1 MNLRRKRRI
10 MDIKISLKNTD
21 ITRTEIDEKKQPANS
36 ALDSLWSGKLDMTG
50 WVQAP
55 LKQDKEELD
64 YILNVADIVKSEA
77 ELMVVIGIG
86 GSYMSAKA
94 AIEALPKAEDG
105 IDVRFAGINFC
116 SPYHRELMNEMSRK
130 ETVLCVVSKS
140 GNTMEIRAAFD
151 IFRALMEKK
160 YGSREAAAG
169 RIITITDKHSGAL
182 REETD
187 REGYVSFEIPGN
199 IGGRYSAMTPA
210 GLFPMA
216 VAGIDIRALIE
227 GEKAAASSPEWDRN
241 ATDYA
246 IARML
251 MMEKGKQ
258 VETIEFYDPRLT
270 FLGEWMKQLY
280 GESEGKE
287 GKGLFPVTLNFSTDL
302 HSMGQFLQQGS
313 QVFFETV
320 IVVDEYEEEITIP
333 SGPLAGKTLED
344 LNRAAFQ
351 GVAEA
356 HRQAGIQVIE
366 LRIPKLDAYHYGQL
380 LYFLQTTCAVTGM
393 LMGVDPFD
401 QPGVEDYKREM
412 RKALGQ

>member
-1 MNLRRKRRI
+1 

-36 ALDSLWSGKLDMTG
+36 ALDSLWSGRLDMTG

-151 IFRALMEKK
+151 IFRDLMEKK

-210 GLFPMA
+210 GLLPMA

>member
-1 MNLRRKRRI
+1 
-10 MDIKISLKNTD
+10 MDIKVSLKNTD
-21 ITRTEIDEKKQPANS
+21 ITREEMSGKKQVANS
-36 ALDSLWSGKLDMTG
+36 ALDSLWSGEMDMTG

-55 LKQDKEELD
+55 LKQDKADLD

-94 AIEALPKAEDG
+94 ATEALPKAEDG

-140 GNTMEIRAAFD
+140 GNTMEIRATFD
-151 IFRALMEKK
+151 IFRDMMEKK
-160 YGSREAAAG
+160 YGSREAAAR
-169 RIITITDKHSGAL
+169 RIITITDKHSGTL

-187 REGYVSFEIPGN
+187 REGYVSFEIPGD

-227 GEKAAASSPEWDRN
+227 GEKAAASSPEWDSS

-258 VETIEFYDPRLT
+258 IEIIEFYDPRLT

-287 GKGLFPVTLNFSTDL
+287 GRGLFPATLNFSTDL

-313 QVFFETV
+313 QIFFETV
-320 IVVDEYEEEITIP
+320 IVVDVYEEEIVIP
-333 SGPLAGKTLED
+333 AGPLAGKTLED

-351 GVAEA
+351 GVTEA

-366 LRIPKLDAYHYGQL
+366 IRIPKLDAYHYGQL

-393 LMGVDPFD
+393 LMGVNPFD

>member
-36 ALDSLWSGKLDMTG
+36 ALDSLWSGRLDMTG

-151 IFRALMEKK
+151 IFRDLMEKK

-210 GLFPMA
+210 GLLPMA

>member
-1 MNLRRKRRI
+1 
-10 MDIKISLKNTD
+10 MDIRFNLDNTD
-21 ITRTEIDEKKQPANS
+21 IAKVDIEAQRQAAND
-36 ALDSLWSGKLDMTG
+36 ALDKLWSGNLDFTG

-55 LKQDKEELD
+55 LRVDKVELD
-64 YILNVADIVKSEA
+64 YILNVADIVKAEA

-86 GSYMSAKA
+86 GSYMGAKA
-94 AIEALPKAEDG
+94 AIEALPKSEDG

-116 SPYHRELMNEMSRK
+116 SPYHKALMDEMSRK

-151 IFRALMEKK
+151 ILKELMEKK
-160 YGSREAAAG
+160 YGSKEAASR
-169 RIITITDKHSGAL
+169 RIIAITDKTSGSL
-182 REETD
+182 REEVN
-187 REGYVSFEIPGN
+187 REGYVSFEIPGD

-216 VAGIDIRALIE
+216 VAGIDIRGLIE
-227 GEKAAASSPEWDRN
+227 GEQKAATSPEWDKG

-246 IARML
+246 IVRNLML
-251 MMEKGKQ
+251 QQGKAIE
-258 VETIEFYDPRLT
+258 VVEFYDPRLT

-287 GKGLFPVTLNFSTDL
+287 GKGLFPATLNFSTDL

-313 QVFFETV
+313 RIFFETV
-320 IVVDEYEEEITIP
+320 ILIDEYEEEIPIP
-333 SGPLAGKTLED
+333 AGPLAGKTLED
-344 LNRAAFQ
+344 LNRAAAT
-351 GVAEA
+351 GVTAA
-356 HRQAGIQVIE
+356 HRQAGIQVMEIH
-366 LRIPKLDAYHYGQL
+366 LPKLDAYVYGQL
-380 LYFLQTTCAVTGM
+380 LYFLQTTCAITGM

-412 RKALGQ
+412 RKVL